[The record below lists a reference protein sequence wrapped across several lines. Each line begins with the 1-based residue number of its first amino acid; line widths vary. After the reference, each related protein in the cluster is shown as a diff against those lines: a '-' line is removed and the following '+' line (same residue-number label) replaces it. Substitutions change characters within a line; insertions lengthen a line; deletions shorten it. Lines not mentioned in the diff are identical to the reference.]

1 MNIELLDADVMSE
14 ISGLGQSYSTTRR
27 LIKSDCE
34 HMAES
39 INQLKK
45 GDDRFET
52 SLFLQEGEG
61 RQGDGG
67 LRKQGY
73 FKKSGDKK
81 PLVTVV
87 TVVYNGVAFLEGT
100 ILSVINQTYDN
111 VEYIIVDGGSTDGT
125 LDIIRKYEEAIDYW
139 VSESDKG
146 IYDAMNKGISL
157 GSGEWVNFMNAGDFF
172 FSLDTIKDIYT
183 ASNNN
188 NDDVT
193 VIYGDHEV
201 SYPCKRKTVTAGE
214 VKKLWRGSQFC
225 HQSSFTRLD
234 HHKKHRFNTFLK
246 IAADFE
252 FFYKTHKSDFI
263 IQYHPQ
269 VLSTVSA
276 GGVSDENRIESILEW
291 WMIVDK
297 KVIVN
302 LLYLSR
308 LMFEITKSFV
318 KKSLRVFF

>member
-1 MNIELLDADVMSE
+1 MIIELLDADEMSE
-14 ISGLGQSYSTTRR
+14 ISGVNQSYSTTRR
-27 LIKSDCE
+27 LIKSDYE
-34 HMAES
+34 HMTES

-45 GDDRFET
+45 EDDRFET
-52 SLFLQEGEG
+52 TLFLQEGEG
-61 RQGDGG
+61 SQGDGG

-87 TVVYNGVAFLEGT
+87 TVVYNGVEFLEGT

-125 LDIIRKYEEAIDYW
+125 LDIIRKYEGAIDYW

-157 GSGEWVNFMNAGDFF
+157 GSGEWINFMNAGDFF
-172 FSLDTIKDIYT
+172 FSLDTIKDIYS
-183 ASNNN
+183 ASN
-188 NDDVT
+188 DGVT

-201 SYPCKRKTVTAGE
+201 SYPCKRKIVTAGR
-214 VKKLWRGSQFC
+214 VKNLWRGSQFC
-225 HQSSFTRLD
+225 HQSSFARLV
-234 HHKKHRFNTFLK
+234 HHKKHRFNTCLK

-252 FFYKTHKSDFI
+252 FFYKTHKSDLI
-263 IQYHPQ
+263 IQYRPQ
-269 VLSTVSA
+269 VLSTASA

-297 KVIVN
+297 KAIVN

-308 LMFEITKSFV
+308 LMLEITKSFV
-318 KKSLRVFF
+318 KKSLRFFERE